1 MMISPIYHNKYKELV
16 WFLLDTMVGENL
28 AGKGQE
34 EAAAGGGSERCSVP
48 HEPKECA
55 LNRRDLLKLAALSAV
70 PASVLQARSA
80 LAADAIELGCPV
92 PMSGAFAANGKFA
105 DLGMKLAVEQ
115 YGKVLG
121 RPLAYSVLD
130 TEGKPATAVRK
141 VQELAQQKNAR
152 YFAGGILSSESLAM
166 GKEAEKLGGVFITT
180 AGADE
185 ITGKDCNRATFRWSV
200 PTYGAIE
207 RTVRPLIESMPK
219 AKRWYTITPQYVFGD
234 GLLSAAKNIFKEKG
248 IEHVGNSYH
257 ALTEKEFS
265 GYLTNAMAA
274 KPDVLLILN
283 FGSQSSDTLRQ
294 AVSFGMKKNVTILVA
309 WASGLE
315 QFESL
320 GADLCDGVY
329 FGAQYWHD
337 VDTPANH
344 DLVKRTQAA
353 FKANPNYSLA
363 GSYTC
368 TKILL
373 DAMVKAGS
381 ADPKA
386 VIAALQGMKY
396 DGLTGPEEIRAADHQ
411 VLKNYYLL
419 KGKPKSRMKDKDDFA
434 DVVAVG
440 KAFLPAEQ
448 TQCKLA

>member
-1 MMISPIYHNKYKELV
+1 M
-16 WFLLDTMVGENL
+16 
-28 AGKGQE
+28 
-34 EAAAGGGSERCSVP
+34 
-48 HEPKECA
+48 
-55 LNRRDLLKLAALSAV
+55 NRRDLLKLAALSAV
-70 PASVLQARSA
+70 PTSLIHGRGA
-80 LAADAIELGCPV
+80 LAAGEALEFGCPV

-105 DLGMKLAVEQ
+105 DLGMRLAIDQ
-115 YGKVLG
+115 YGQVLG
-121 RPLAYSVLD
+121 RPLRYSVLD

-141 VQELAQQKNAR
+141 VQELAQQKAAR

-166 GKEAEKLGGVFITT
+166 GKEAEKFGGVFVTT

-200 PTYGAIE
+200 PTFGAIE

-234 GLLSAAKNIFKEKG
+234 GLLSAAKAIFKEKG

-265 GYLTNAMAA
+265 GYLTNALAA

-283 FGSQSSDTLRQ
+283 FGSQSADTLRQ
-294 AVSFGMKKNVTILVA
+294 AVSFGMKKNTTILLA

-320 GADLCDGVY
+320 GADLCEGVY
-329 FGAQYWHD
+329 FGAQYWHG
-337 VDTPANH
+337 VDTPLNRE
-344 DLVKRTQAA
+344 LVKRTHDK

-363 GSYTC
+363 GSYIC
-368 TKILL
+368 TKI
-373 DAMVKAGS
+373 MVDGMIKAGS

-386 VIAALQGMKY
+386 VVAALEGMKY
-396 DGLTGPEEIRAADHQ
+396 EGLTGPEEIRAADHQ

-419 KGKPKSRMKDKDDFA
+419 KGKAKARMKDKDDYA
-434 DVVAVG
+434 EIVSVG
-440 KAFLPAEQ
+440 KAFLPVGQ
-448 TQCKLA
+448 TQCKMA